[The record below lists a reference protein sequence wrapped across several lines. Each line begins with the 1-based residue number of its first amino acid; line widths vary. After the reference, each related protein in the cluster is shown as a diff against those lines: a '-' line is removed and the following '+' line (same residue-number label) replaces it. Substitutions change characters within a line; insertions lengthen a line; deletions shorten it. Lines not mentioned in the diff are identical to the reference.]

1 MLLHFEEKKCF
12 GNILDYFF
20 WYLFVAKSKRKCKP
34 KEDSSS
40 ITVRR
45 ENFQFASSQHS
56 PMEEHE
62 NVLQGQQKNGTE
74 NESKRVTLVSESPTE
89 KKNVMLPECSHLREE
104 SEMPDCQIARTS
116 EDAGS
121 NGK

>member
-1 MLLHFEEKKCF
+1 MKK
-12 GNILDYFF
+12 
-20 WYLFVAKSKRKCKP
+20 
-34 KEDSSS
+34 DSSS
-40 ITVRR
+40 IVLRR

-56 PMEEHE
+56 PVEEHE
-62 NVLQGQQKNGTE
+62 NVLKGQQKNGSE
-74 NESKRVTLVSESPTE
+74 NESERVTLVAESPTE
-89 KKNVMLPECSHLREE
+89 KKNVMLPECYDLREE

>member
-1 MLLHFEEKKCF
+1 M
-12 GNILDYFF
+12 
-20 WYLFVAKSKRKCKP
+20 

-40 ITVRR
+40 IAVKR
-45 ENFQFASSQHS
+45 ENVQFVSSQDS

-74 NESKRVTLVSESPTE
+74 NGSERVIPVAKFPTE
-89 KKNVMLPECSHLREE
+89 KRSVMLPECSDLGEE
-104 SEMPDCQIARTS
+104 SEMLDCQIDGTS
-116 EDAGS
+116 EDACP